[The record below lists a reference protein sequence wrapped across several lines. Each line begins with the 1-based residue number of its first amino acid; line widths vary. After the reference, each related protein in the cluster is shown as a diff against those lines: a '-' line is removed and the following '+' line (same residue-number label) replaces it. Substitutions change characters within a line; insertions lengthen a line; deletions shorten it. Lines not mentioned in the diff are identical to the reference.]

1 VVRAAPLSSR
11 PRHLSP
17 LPPPSPSTPPP
28 APPDSPHA
36 ASPQAIPAAAT
47 PPPAHEPTARV
58 PAAGWRGDKAI
69 EVPAAGWRGDK
80 AIEVPAAGWRGD
92 KAIEVE
98 QAPPPRWWRDGL
110 DSRAIGASL
119 CAPLDTATIRD
130 APAAARS
137 RPPLPPSLR
146 NPQAERGSR
155 LEQKPSFAAPPLVA
169 RTIGRAPA
177 PSSACVRSRRRSSW
191 RALRSTK
198 RRRRDHRRAEDSISL
213 FHVSATCWP
222 REESL
227 LRQVPTWQIQTRV
240 RTDTHMRHARKTA
253 RN

>member
-1 VVRAAPLSSR
+1 MVRAAPLSSR

-36 ASPQAIPAAAT
+36 ATPQAIPAAAT
-47 PPPAHEPTARV
+47 PPPAHEPTAR
-58 PAAGWRGDKAI
+58 
-69 EVPAAGWRGDK
+69 
-80 AIEVPAAGWRGD
+80 VPAAGWRGD

>member
-1 VVRAAPLSSR
+1 MCQRERAGCPRLRRHSAGRGCRSVVRAAPLSSR

-36 ASPQAIPAAAT
+36 ATPQAIPAAVT
-47 PPPAHEPTARV
+47 PPPAHEPTAR
-58 PAAGWRGDKAI
+58 
-69 EVPAAGWRGDK
+69 
-80 AIEVPAAGWRGD
+80 VPAAGWRGD

-169 RTIGRAPA
+169 RTIRRAPA

-191 RALRSTK
+191 RALRST
-198 RRRRDHRRAEDSISL
+198 
-213 FHVSATCWP
+213 
-222 REESL
+222 
-227 LRQVPTWQIQTRV
+227 
-240 RTDTHMRHARKTA
+240 
-253 RN
+253 